1 MYFCIMQSNYYFL
14 RQLSNELENQLKGL
28 VLAECFSQEKDELVI
43 GFCPEEKQWR
53 KKRDFYIRATIRPD
67 FVALSFPDDFRR
79 AGRNTV
85 DLFSELLDK
94 PVLGVR
100 QFLNERAFS
109 IEFAEEY
116 HLVFKLFGNRSNLV
130 LIQGTQVLDLFHNK
144 LVSDE
149 NLDIQTLDRPLDQS
163 REAFDRANGDW
174 RKLFPT
180 FGKDVTSWLD
190 RHHYRSLPIDE
201 KWALVEQVRAY
212 VENPQ
217 YYIKTVEYQPVLTL
231 IPDDAEKTFT
241 NPIEAANGFYYAYS
255 RINVFDREKGQ
266 IVRLLQKRK
275 QKTQLYIDSVYEK
288 LDEMEKAIKHE
299 EIGHI
304 LMANLHQIPER
315 SETVELHDFYR
326 DQPVTIRLKPDLTPQ
341 KNAESY
347 YRKSKNEKIEVE
359 HLMEALEVREG
370 EIAEYDAQIEK
381 VESLETLK
389 ELRKYLKTSGLDKME
404 KPDVSA
410 ATLFKRYEYQGFEIF
425 VGKNAKNNDLL
436 TQRYTRK
443 EDLWL
448 HARDV
453 TGSHV
458 IIRHQAGKR
467 FPNPVI
473 ERAAQLAAYYSKRRN
488 DSLCPVIVTPKKFVR
503 KTRDLQEGQVI
514 VEKEEVVMV
523 EPKA

>member
-1 MYFCIMQSNYYFL
+1 MQSNYYFL
-14 RQLSNELENQLKGL
+14 RQLSQSLAVHLKDL
-28 VLAECFSQEKDELVI
+28 VLAECFSQEKDELI
-43 GFCPEEKQWR
+43 LGFSAEGKQWR
-53 KKRDFYIRATIRPD
+53 KRRDFYIRATIRPD

-79 AGRNTV
+79 AGKNTV

-109 IEFAEEY
+109 IEFADDY
-116 HLVFKLFGNRSNLV
+116 HLIFKLFGNRSNLV
-130 LIQGTQVLDLFHNK
+130 LVQGVEVVDLFHNK
-144 LVSDE
+144 LVTDE
-149 NLDIQTLDRPLDQS
+149 QLNIQMLDRPLDQS
-163 REAFDRANGDW
+163 YEAFERANGDW

-180 FGKDVTSWLD
+180 FGKDVSGWLD
-190 RHHYRSLPIDE
+190 RQGYRNLDNSGR
-201 KWALVEQVRAY
+201 WALIQQVLSFL
-212 VENPQ
+212 EKPN
-217 YYIKTVEYQPVLTL
+217 YYIKTVDYQPVLTL
-231 IPDDAEKTFT
+231 VPDGAEKTFT
-241 NPIEAANGFYYAYS
+241 EPVEAANNFFYAYS

-275 QKTQLYIDSVYEK
+275 QKTQLYIDSVYAK
-288 LDEMEKAIKHE
+288 LNDMGRSIKHE

-304 LMANLHQIPER
+304 IMANLHQIPER
-315 SETVELHDFYR
+315 TDGIELFDFYR
-326 DQPVTIRLKPDLTPQ
+326 DQLIMVRLKADLSPQ
-341 KNAESY
+341 KNAENY
-347 YRKSKNEKIEVE
+347 YRKAKNEKIEVE
-359 HLMEALEVREG
+359 HLMEALEVREQ
-370 EIAEYDAQIEK
+370 EIAAYDEQIQQ
-381 VESLETLK
+381 VESIETLK
-389 ELRKYLKTSGLDKME
+389 ELRKYLKTSGLDKIE
-404 KPDVSA
+404 KPDTSPA
-410 ATLFKRYEYQGFEIF
+410 ALFKRFEYQGFEIF

-473 ERAAQLAAYYSKRRN
+473 ERAAQLAAYYSKRRH
-488 DSLCPVIVTPKKFVR
+488 DSLCPVIVTPKKYVR

-514 VEKEEVVMV
+514 IDKEEVVMI
-523 EPKA
+523 EPRA

>member
-1 MYFCIMQSNYYFL
+1 M
-14 RQLSNELENQLKGL
+14 
-28 VLAECFSQEKDELVI
+28 D
-43 GFCPEEKQWR
+43 
-53 KKRDFYIRATIRPD
+53 
-67 FVALSFPDDFRR
+67 
-79 AGRNTV
+79 
-85 DLFSELLDK
+85 
-94 PVLGVR
+94 
-100 QFLNERAFS
+100 
-109 IEFAEEY
+109 
-116 HLVFKLFGNRSNLV
+116 
-130 LIQGTQVLDLFHNK
+130 
-144 LVSDE
+144 
-149 NLDIQTLDRPLDQS
+149 
-163 REAFDRANGDW
+163 
-174 RKLFPT
+174 
-180 FGKDVTSWLD
+180 
-190 RHHYRSLPIDE
+190 
-201 KWALVEQVRAY
+201 
-212 VENPQ
+212 
-217 YYIKTVEYQPVLTL
+217 
-231 IPDDAEKTFT
+231 
-241 NPIEAANGFYYAYS
+241 
-255 RINVFDREKGQ
+255 
-266 IVRLLQKRK
+266 
-275 QKTQLYIDSVYEK
+275 
-288 LDEMEKAIKHE
+288 KAIKDE
-299 EIGHI
+299 EFGHI
-304 LMANLHQIPER
+304 LKANLHQIPER

-347 YRKSKNEKIEVE
+347 YRKAKNEKIEIE

-370 EIAEYDAQIEK
+370 EMAEYDAQIEK

-389 ELRKYLKTSGLDKME
+389 ELRKYLKTSGLDRME